1 MPSPKV
7 LGALKQAEKDMHAS
21 WTASEALQQW
31 LQMTHEVEVQYY
43 NVKKQSAVLQLAAAK
58 EEVIHETHE
67 TQIRKKTECL
77 QVIAKKCK
85 GNVLTQGYEYA
96 STDFYLYHLAGRED

>member
-58 EEVIHETHE
+58 EEVIHE
-67 TQIRKKTECL
+67 KTECL